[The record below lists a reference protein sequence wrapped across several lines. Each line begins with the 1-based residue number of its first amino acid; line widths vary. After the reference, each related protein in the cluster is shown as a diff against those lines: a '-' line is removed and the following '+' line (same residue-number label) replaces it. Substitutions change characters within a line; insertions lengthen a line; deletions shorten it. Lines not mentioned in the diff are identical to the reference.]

1 MHDIPTVRIGISGRS
16 CISPEGV
23 LAQPGDI
30 YDFILDPIA
39 GDCDNVRLDI
49 VAFVVSARPGLR
61 AFDVK
66 TETSYLVALVQG
78 RDLNPMA
85 DRNDPIVVRA
95 MVTEA
100 VDLGSASPGII
111 VADKC
116 GFFGGGTFAS
126 STDSLTYQLRCIRWV
141 DSVFPQG
148 SEWRDALR
156 RAGALEAKATAE
168 NPLAEAVQ
176 GVTGVLGSA
185 SGIIIPLL
193 LAGATFALVTRA
205 SSRRR

>member
-39 GDCDNVRLDI
+39 GDCDNVRLDV

-66 TETSYLVALVQG
+66 TETSYLVALIQG
-78 RDLNPMA
+78 RDLNPLA

-95 MVTEA
+95 MVTDP
-100 VDLGSASPGII
+100 VDLGSVSPGIV

-116 GFFGGGTFAS
+116 GFFGGTTLS
-126 STDSLTYQLRCIRWV
+126 SRTDNVTYQLRCIRWV

-156 RAGALEAKATAE
+156 RAGELEAKATAE

-176 GVTGVLGSA
+176 GVTGVLGTA
-185 SGIIIPLL
+185 GGIVIPLI
-193 LAGATFALVTRA
+193 LAGAAVAILTRL
-205 SSRRR
+205 SR